1 MNQLENFLNDIKI
14 QHNLLKSHSMYE
26 KVKTIEDLQHFMQ
39 THVFAVW
46 DFMSLL
52 KRLQK
57 EITCVELPWKPSPF
71 PKDLVRFINEIV
83 LGEESDVDHQGN
95 YCDHFSLYLR
105 SMEEV
110 GATTADIHKLL
121 ADFNYL
127 KSCSPTVQKFV
138 TYNIELAVN
147 GKIHEVA
154 AAFFYGRENLIPNM
168 FTSILDSFSKNL
180 NRSSKELFG
189 TLHYYLER
197 HIEIDG
203 DEHSV
208 LAQKC
213 LNMLCEDDQTKWTEA
228 LTAGLTSLK
237 LRHELWD
244 EIANNL
250 KH

>member
-1 MNQLENFLNDIKI
+1 MNQLETFLNEIHT
-14 QHNLLKSHSMYE
+14 QHDLLKSHSMYN

-52 KRLQK
+52 KRLQR
-57 EITCVELPWKPSPF
+57 EITCVDLPWKPSAY

-83 LGEESDVDHQGN
+83 LGEESDVDNFGN
-95 YCDHFSLYLR
+95 YCDHFSLYLK
-105 SMEEV
+105 SMNEV
-110 GATTADIHKLL
+110 GANTDGIYNLL
-121 ADFNYL
+121 EDYNYL
-127 KSCSPTVQKFV
+127 KTCSPTVQKFV

-154 AAFFYGRENLIPNM
+154 AAFFYGRENLIPDM

-180 NRSSKELFG
+180 NKSSKELFS

-213 LNMLCEDDQTKWTEA
+213 LNMLCGDDQTKWTEA
-228 LTAGLTSLK
+228 LSAGLTSLK

-244 EIANNL
+244 EIAQNI
-250 KH
+250 K